1 MVRYLFRAG
10 KFVAETAGMNIN
22 IGINM
27 NLSMGIG
34 VVLAALMPQVSL
46 AQEQTPA
53 SRQHLKHARKA
64 EQRLAFEEKAQKMS
78 MASHPKSVEV
88 VNAVP
93 KLNEKRLSAEELRE
107 LRIQLF
113 QQR

>member
-1 MVRYLFRAG
+1 
-10 KFVAETAGMNIN
+10 MNIN
-22 IGINM
+22 MGINM

-34 VVLAALMPQVSL
+34 VVLAALVPQVSL

-53 SRQHLKHARKA
+53 SRQHLEQARKA
-64 EQRLAFEEKAQKMS
+64 EPRFTSEEKAQKIS
-78 MASHPKSVEV
+78 MAAHPKSVEV